1 MTHLYLT
8 LNKYKITHE
17 KLLER
22 KIINSVMKKTNH
34 KERIS
39 LYVPKRIK
47 RRVKN
52 LADDEGT
59 NMNDLILKATQNYL
73 AQKDAEYSSPDFVME
88 RLGEVLNSQLAVVN
102 AINKQTELLTTIL
115 DKLDNI
121 EEKQNE

>member
-1 MTHLYLT
+1 
-8 LNKYKITHE
+8 
-17 KLLER
+17 
-22 KIINSVMKKTNH
+22 MKKTNH